1 VEERNNASGV
11 PELEVSK
18 LDIKDGDILLIRI
31 PAGKVPDKEAQMYF
45 SALRDRLTTLGFKD
59 VTVLILDAEIDI
71 ETLDERI
78 MSKYGWVKAPK
89 AESMLH

>member
-1 VEERNNASGV
+1 
-11 PELEVSK
+11 
-18 LDIKDGDILLIRI
+18 
-31 PAGKVPDKEAQMYF
+31 
-45 SALRDRLTTLGFKD
+45 
-59 VTVLILDAEIDI
+59 LDAEIDI